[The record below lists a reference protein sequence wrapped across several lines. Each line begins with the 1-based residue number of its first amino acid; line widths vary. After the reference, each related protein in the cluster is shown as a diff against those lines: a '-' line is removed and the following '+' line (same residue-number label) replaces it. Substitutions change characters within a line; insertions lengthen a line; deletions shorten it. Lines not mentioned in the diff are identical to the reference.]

1 VGDRRATPVTPVRRL
16 HLVLAFLAVYVLWGS
31 TFLAIRLGVGT
42 IPPFTMVAVRCLIG
56 GTVLFAVARVLGA
69 PATRLR
75 DWRWAIAAGTLLF
88 LTGQGMLAWSQQVVP
103 SGLAALLVATV
114 PLWMTGLDA
123 IDRRRWPGALTW
135 VALLIGFGGV
145 ALLLRTG
152 KDLTGAPLPV
162 FPAIVIALGSLGWS
176 AGSLI
181 GRRSPTGQWPT
192 MTAGMQLL
200 GGGCVIAIV
209 AAANGEL
216 ASLQTVSIAPASM
229 WALAYLLVA
238 GTFIGFVAYTWLLQH
253 ASPAAVSTYAYVNPL
268 VAVAIG
274 WGLGGEP
281 IETGSLLAGLAIVAS
296 VALVLARRDG

>member
-1 VGDRRATPVTPVRRL
+1 
-16 HLVLAFLAVYVLWGS
+16 
-31 TFLAIRLGVGT
+31 
-42 IPPFTMVAVRCLIG
+42 
-56 GTVLFAVARVLGA
+56 
-69 PATRLR
+69 
-75 DWRWAIAAGTLLF
+75 
-88 LTGQGMLAWSQQVVP
+88 
-103 SGLAALLVATV
+103 
-114 PLWMTGLDA
+114 
-123 IDRRRWPGALTW
+123 
-135 VALLIGFGGV
+135 
-145 ALLLRTG
+145 
-152 KDLTGAPLPV
+152 
-162 FPAIVIALGSLGWS
+162 
-176 AGSLI
+176 
-181 GRRSPTGQWPT
+181 
-192 MTAGMQLL
+192 
-200 GGGCVIAIV
+200 VIAIV